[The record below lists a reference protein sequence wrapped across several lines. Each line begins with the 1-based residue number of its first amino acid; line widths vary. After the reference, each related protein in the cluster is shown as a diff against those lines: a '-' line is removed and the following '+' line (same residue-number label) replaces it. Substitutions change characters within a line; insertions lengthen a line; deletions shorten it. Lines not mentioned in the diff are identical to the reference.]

1 MARTRS
7 VDFLPE
13 IFQTS
18 TNRQVLAATLDQL
31 IQEPQ
36 LKQIQGFPADY
47 KIAGSLK
54 QQIIQIGNAV
64 PPGLI
69 KLIAEQLIKQ
79 N

>member
-18 TNRQVLAATLDQL
+18 TNKQVLSATLDQL

-36 LKQIQGFPADY
+36 LKRIQ
-47 KIAGSLK
+47 
-54 QQIIQIGNAV
+54 
-64 PPGLI
+64 
-69 KLIAEQLIKQ
+69 
-79 N
+79 